1 MPACAGSQAAA
12 GTASSA
18 VMGLASAPP
27 FDERR
32 WARAPARCTEI
43 VVPYSRAQRP
53 ATASRTRT
61 SLPPPPPALFA
72 LSLRREFVL
81 HPLLDFTVGNFYCQ
95 FHESCRAQ
103 MIWFWFREFASQ
115 RGAGAVGAAN
125 EERAQSRRAAARQ
138 RPVLALKPSPPG
150 PPPLSGRGGAPRGA

>member
-1 MPACAGSQAAA
+1 MPEIRG
-12 GTASSA
+12 GT
-18 VMGLASAPP
+18 
-27 FDERR
+27 R
-32 WARAPARCTEI
+32 WAALSGE
-43 VVPYSRAQRP
+43 
-53 ATASRTRT
+53 RTGPRT
-61 SLPPPPPALFA
+61 SRGEPLPRFKVDLDSREANFA
-72 LSLRREFVL
+72 LSR
-81 HPLLDFTVGNFYCQ
+81 YCQ